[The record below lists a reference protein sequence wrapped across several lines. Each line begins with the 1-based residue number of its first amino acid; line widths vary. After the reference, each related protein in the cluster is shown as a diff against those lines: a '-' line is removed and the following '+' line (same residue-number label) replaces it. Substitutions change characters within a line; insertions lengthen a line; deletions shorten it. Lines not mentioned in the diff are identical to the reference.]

1 MPAWRDEPN
10 HMITGAAFDQAHRT
24 LYVAVRFAYGTG
36 SAAQHLVYAYR
47 VT

>member
-1 MPAWRDEPN
+1 
-10 HMITGAAFDQAHRT
+10 MITGAAFDQAHRT